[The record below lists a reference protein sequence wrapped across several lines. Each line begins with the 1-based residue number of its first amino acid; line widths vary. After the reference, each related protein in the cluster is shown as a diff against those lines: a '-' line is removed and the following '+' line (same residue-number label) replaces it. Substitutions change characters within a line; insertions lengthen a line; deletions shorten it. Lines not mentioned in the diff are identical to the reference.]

1 MHTERVS
8 VVGSSRDRRSRKRPG
23 PQAEPAE
30 VSINRVRPHQT
41 HSIVM
46 QDDLEA
52 LKTVD
57 LGVVLAKARKEENVP
72 DQPLYVDE
80 AEETIKCRW
89 CTSFKGSQELKHINQ
104 HTKKAVSH
112 QLALRKTTGVADQGD
127 QPDIRTFFT

>member
-1 MHTERVS
+1 
-8 VVGSSRDRRSRKRPG
+8 
-23 PQAEPAE
+23 
-30 VSINRVRPHQT
+30 
-41 HSIVM
+41 M

-89 CTSFKGSQELKHINQ
+89 CTSFKGSQELKH
-104 HTKKAVSH
+104 TY
-112 QLALRKTTGVADQGD
+112 RG
-127 QPDIRTFFT
+127 